1 MGYFIKLDQVF
12 TPPEIDM
19 EYICNIGKGCFKFLE
34 CFYELNY
41 SSGEFYDDY
50 YISSSIIVLTLSE
63 DEDYAKQDLLKS
75 IKCLSFV
82 LQTSFHLL
90 LNQLESIQH
99 VDVPKPIRQSVSNL
113 DADILAKIKKFEVMF
128 LKLPNAYMLIEFIDY
143 YCSGL
148 HFEATNKSLH
158 VSYLEYF
165 KVVEILANKEFR
177 SNTIAQD
184 ETTKLIKM
192 LLNKKAQLSASK
204 IETYA
209 NGINKTI
216 NSMLSTDTYYKIG
229 YYLSSNKIKYDADN
243 LALLVKTRNDLAH
256 GNIKALDDKN
266 LLCDIKNLSYQII
279 FSYVKNHIK
288 TKERHS

>member
-1 MGYFIKLDQVF
+1 
-12 TPPEIDM
+12 M
-19 EYICNIGKGCFKFLE
+19 EHICDIPIGIGCFKFLE

-41 SSGEFYDDY
+41 SYSEFDGDN
-50 YISSSIIVLTLSE
+50 YISSTIIVLTLSE
-63 DEDYAKQDLLKS
+63 DENYAKENLIKS

-90 LNQLESIQH
+90 LNQLESIEH

-113 DADILAKIKKFEVMF
+113 DADVLAKIKKFEVMF
-128 LKLPNAYMLIEFIDY
+128 LKLSNASMLLKVIDS

-148 HFEATNKSLH
+148 YLEATNKFRH
-158 VSYLEYF
+158 VSYLEYY
-165 KVVEILANKEFR
+165 KVVEILTNKEFKR
-177 SNTIAQD
+177 NTISQD
-184 ETTKLIKM
+184 ETTRPIKM
-192 LLNKKAQLSASK
+192 LFNKKAHLSASK

-216 NSMLSTDTYYKIG
+216 NNMLSTDTYYKIS

-256 GNIKALDDKN
+256 GNIKTLDDKK
-266 LLCDIKNLSYQII
+266 LLCDIKSLSYQII
-279 FSYVKNHIK
+279 FSYVKNHNK
-288 TKERHS
+288 TKGRHS

>member
-1 MGYFIKLDQVF
+1 
-12 TPPEIDM
+12 M
-19 EYICNIGKGCFKFLE
+19 EHICDIPIGIGCFKFLE

-41 SSGEFYDDY
+41 SYSEFDGDN

-63 DEDYAKQDLLKS
+63 DEDYAKENLIKS

-90 LNQLESIQH
+90 LNQLESIEH

-113 DADILAKIKKFEVMF
+113 DADVLAKIKKFEVMF
-128 LKLPNAYMLIEFIDY
+128 LKLPNAYMLLKVIDS

-148 HFEATNKSLH
+148 HFEATNKSHH
-158 VSYLEYF
+158 VPYLEYY
-165 KVVEILANKEFR
+165 KVVEILTNKEFK
-177 SNTIAQD
+177 SNTIAHD
-184 ETTKLIKM
+184 ETTRLIKM
-192 LLNKKAQLSASK
+192 LFNKKAHLSASK

-209 NGINKTI
+209 NGINKTL
-216 NSMLSTDTYYKIG
+216 NNMLSTDTYYKIS

-256 GNIKALDDKN
+256 GNIKTLDDKN
-266 LLCDIKNLSYQII
+266 LLCDIKSLSYQII

-288 TKERHS
+288 TKGRHS